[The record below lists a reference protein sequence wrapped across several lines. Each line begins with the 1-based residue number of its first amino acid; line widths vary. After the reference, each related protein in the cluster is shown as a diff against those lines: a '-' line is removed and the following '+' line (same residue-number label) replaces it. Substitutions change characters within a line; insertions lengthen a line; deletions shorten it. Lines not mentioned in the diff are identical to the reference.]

1 MKLNKI
7 TAKGLTIGV
16 IMTNVSIN
24 SFSYH
29 KIEDKYEINQIKTK
43 EDLQKSAQKAIK
55 AGEIDT
61 WIEGLANMPTSR
73 QCLTS
78 AVVDGKIYCIG
89 GSNGSSY
96 LNKVEVYDPITD
108 TWETKTP
115 MPTDRGHLTS
125 AVVDGKIY
133 CIGGYRNSS
142 QGRLNTVEV
151 YDPVTDIWETKADMP
166 TARYN
171 LTSGVV
177 DGKIYVIGGYGQVGS
192 NLHLNTVEVYDPIT
206 DSWETKAD
214 MPTARHRMIS
224 GVVDGKIYVIG
235 GYGQVNDTNTFDY
248 LNIVEVY
255 DPVTNTW
262 ETKADMPTKRADL
275 TSGVVGNKIYVTG
288 GCNGYGY
295 PKTVEVYDPITNNWE
310 SKTDM
315 PAERGSSTSSV
326 INGKIY
332 VIGGYYGVSVLN
344 RVDVYTAKEPSL
356 EEKANSLVI
365 NAESTLDVVDI
376 ETARDLVNKLSES
389 TLKDELQDRLNA
401 IMPNITSSSS
411 RNTTGNID
419 VYIKSE
425 NMLSMSLDTNSITFD
440 DFSGVEDI
448 EKVNAVNISINS
460 SLPYQLN
467 AYLPVEI
474 QNSDKSVTMN
484 KDILNI
490 KENSEPTYQTF
501 TNTTDKVVLKDNC
514 PAGNDLVHGVDVKLK
529 GGLAFEKDIYKT
541 TIKFEAQ
548 QK

>member
-43 EDLQKSAQKAIK
+43 EDLQKSTQKALK
-55 AGEIDT
+55 AGDIDT
-61 WIEGLANMPTSR
+61 WIEGFSDMPTAR
-73 QCLTS
+73 NYITS
-78 AVVDGKIYCIG
+78 EVIDGKIYVIG
-89 GSNGSSY
+89 GQSGKTSTSCTG
-96 LNKVEVYDPITD
+96 KVEVYDPITD

-115 MPTDRGHLTS
+115 MPTIRYGLAS
-125 AVVDGKIY
+125 AVVNGKIY
-133 CIGGYRNSS
+133 AIGGYGKIPGTNTF
-142 QGRLNTVEV
+142 GYLNTVEV
-151 YDPVTDIWETKADMP
+151 YDPATD
-166 TARYN
+166 
-171 LTSGVV
+171 
-177 DGKIYVIGGYGQVGS
+177 
-192 NLHLNTVEVYDPIT
+192 
-206 DSWETKAD
+206 
-214 MPTARHRMIS
+214 
-224 GVVDGKIYVIG
+224 
-235 GYGQVNDTNTFDY
+235 
-248 LNIVEVY
+248 
-255 DPVTNTW
+255 TW
-262 ETKADMPTKRADL
+262 ETKSNMPTNRGDL
-275 TSGVVGNKIYVTG
+275 TS
-288 GCNGYGY
+288 
-295 PKTVEVYDPITNNWE
+295 
-310 SKTDM
+310 
-315 PAERGSSTSSV
+315 AV

-332 VIGGYYGVSVLN
+332 VIGGYFKGAVNTVEAYDPATDTWETKANMLTSRYSLVSGVVDGKIYAIGGQPSLSSYTDKVEAYDPVTDTWETKNEIPTARYGLTSSEVNGKIYAIGGWNGSSQFKTVEAY
-344 RVDVYTAKEPSL
+344 VTKEPPL
-356 EEKANSLVI
+356 EQKAQSSVSK
-365 NAESTLDVVDI
+365 AETTLDPVDI

-411 RNTTGNID
+411 RNATGNID

-490 KENSEPTYQTF
+490 KENSEPTYKTF

-514 PAGNDLVHGVDVKLK
+514 PSGNDITHGEDVKLK
-529 GGLAFEKDIYKT
+529 GGLTFEKDIYKT